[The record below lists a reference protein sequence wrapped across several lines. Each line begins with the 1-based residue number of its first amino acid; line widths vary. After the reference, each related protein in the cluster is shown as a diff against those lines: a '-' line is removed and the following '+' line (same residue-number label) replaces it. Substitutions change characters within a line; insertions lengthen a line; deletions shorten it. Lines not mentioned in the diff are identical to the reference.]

1 VNVRPADWG
10 RDEAGIRSIDTSFT
24 TDRVYRFGRERGG
37 FGFALPLLTT
47 TPLTKSYPLPDADPG
62 DGAFVAE
69 DGGTIVGYGQVEP
82 PSWNG
87 RAAILHLYVDPARRG
102 RGVGRALLDAIAAH
116 AREASARCLHVETQN
131 VNYPAVQFY
140 LATGFY
146 LAGLDESFY
155 DPIELPGEFALFFAR
170 TP

>member
-1 VNVRPADWG
+1 MNVRPADWS
-10 RDEAGIRSIDTSFT
+10 RDADGIRAIDTSFT

-47 TPLTKSYPLPDADPG
+47 TPLTKSYPLPDSDPG
-62 DGAFVAE
+62 AGAFVAE
-69 DGGTIVGYGQVEP
+69 DDGAIVGFGQIEP
-82 PSWNG
+82 PAWNG
-87 RAAILHLYVDPARRG
+87 RAAIPHLYVAPTHRG
-102 RGVGRALLDAIAAH
+102 QGVGRALLDTLAAE
-116 AREASARCLHVETQN
+116 ARAANARCLFVETQN

-146 LAGLDESFY
+146 LSGLDESFY
-155 DPIELPGEFALFFAR
+155 DPIALPGEFALFFAR